1 MKSSKPS
8 EPLSNPP
15 REAGTLRPAGRPSDD
30 LWATG
35 CSVGIMQPYLFPY
48 LGYFQLIDATERWV
62 VFDTPQFIRHGWVN
76 RNRILHPSEGVQYIL
91 APLAK
96 KPRHT
101 PILEMHLADKTACLD
116 RIRGQFQHYRKRAP
130 FFEETI
136 ALVEDTFAGDETQ
149 LCALNVRG
157 LRLCCERLGIA
168 FDMRVFSE
176 MSLEL
181 GTVEGPGDWAPR
193 IASALGA
200 SSYTN
205 PPGGE
210 DLFDPNQ
217 FAELGIELQ
226 ILDTELRPY
235 SQAQRP
241 FEAGLSILD
250 VFMWNTPEAA
260 RTLLTDR
267 VLRPSSRTR

>member
-1 MKSSKPS
+1 M
-8 EPLSNPP
+8 
-15 REAGTLRPAGRPSDD
+15 PSDPLPSAFPTGGVAPPASQPSD
-30 LWATG
+30 QAWAVG
-35 CSVGIMQPYLFPY
+35 CRVGIMQPYLFPY

-76 RNRILHPSEGVQYIL
+76 RNRILHPTEGAQYIL
-91 APLAK
+91 APLVK
-96 KPRHT
+96 QPRHT
-101 PILEMHLADKTACLD
+101 PIREMHLADKPACLD

-130 FFEETI
+130 HFEETI
-136 ALVEDTFAGDETQ
+136 ALIEATFAGDETQ

-157 LRLCCERLGIA
+157 LGLCCERLGIA
-168 FDMRVFSE
+168 FDVRIFSE

-181 GTVEGPGDWAPR
+181 GKVEGPGDWAPR

-210 DLFDPNQ
+210 DLFDPAQ
-217 FAELGIELQ
+217 FAELGIDLQ

-235 SQAQRP
+235 AQGPRP

-250 VFMWNTPEAA
+250 VFMWNTPDSA
-260 RTLLTDR
+260 RALLTDR
-267 VLRPSSRTR
+267 VLRPSSRGS